1 MNTDPCTCSL
11 CKRSYRI
18 TDAITKGNAATLQSL
33 LKELHPKLVEAEL
46 ERDVLKARLKSL
58 GQNTKQIGENINV

>member
-1 MNTDPCTCSL
+1 MDMSPCQCSL

-18 TDAITKGNAATLQSL
+18 QDALVKGNADTLRAI

-46 ERDVLKARLKSL
+46 ERDVLRTRLTLIKP
-58 GQNTKQIGENINV
+58 